1 MKLAVYVQLFS
12 RGGGP
17 KFYLDEKD
25 GIDSSHRTEPQC
37 DHEHNDAH
45 YVTGRGS
52 VVAQSGESQEEATG
66 NTGRVNK
73 TMSSF
78 ICSLSTRQ
86 TESSNVENTG

>member
-1 MKLAVYVQLFS
+1 MATAVGENINAQMFS
-12 RGGGP
+12 RGGDP
-17 KFYLDEKD
+17 KFYLDEED

-73 TMSSF
+73 NYV
-78 ICSLSTRQ
+78 IIHLLSLHHQ
-86 TESSNVENTG
+86 ANTEK